1 METPTRAK
9 PRQEIDQ
16 DRCGRFLENEHM
28 ADTPVGLKLDESP
41 KSSNRIQGL
50 GDEPTGII
58 EAIDQVEEGGL

>member
-1 METPTRAK
+1 METPTGAK

-16 DRCGRFLENEHM
+16 YGCGRFLENEHM

-41 KSSNRIQGL
+41 KGSDWVQGL

-58 EAIDQVEEGGL
+58 ETIDQVEEGGL